1 VYIGTGLSY
10 NSLEMVG
17 TRALISPFSS
27 ETLRAV
33 VMDFDFFL
41 STVWKDITAS
51 VVDLFAL
58 AWFLFCWFGY
68 SAIVD
73 NFVHSS
79 HGLSARMHL
88 YRIQWMTAAL
98 KRENRVVD
106 INIISSLSQSIS
118 FFASTSILIIAGFL
132 AILSATETAMDIIR
146 ELPFA
151 SQPTIMVWY
160 IKISLMVSLF
170 VYAFFKYTWSLRQ
183 LNYSA
188 ILIGAMPIPQDN
200 MDDFIPAAR
209 RAAMV
214 ATMSARHMNRG
225 LRTYYFAMA
234 ALSWFLNP
242 WLFIIGSGAVVW
254 ILYRREFS
262 SDIVSVLNMPSEEK
276 ILMRE
281 NISKAHVVHDTNGDD
296 NDSG

>member
-1 VYIGTGLSY
+1 
-10 NSLEMVG
+10 
-17 TRALISPFSS
+17 
-27 ETLRAV
+27 
-33 VMDFDFFL
+33 MDLDFFL
-41 STVWKDITAS
+41 STVWKDLTTSWLDWTAL
-51 VVDLFAL
+51 V
-58 AWFLFCWFGY
+58 WFLFCWFGY
-68 SAIVD
+68 SAFVD
-73 NFVHSS
+73 NIIHSS

-88 YRIQWMTAAL
+88 YRVQWMSAAL
-98 KRENRVVD
+98 KRDNKVLD
-106 INIISSLSQSIS
+106 INIVNSLSQSIS

-132 AILSATETAMDIIR
+132 AILSSTETALDIIR

-151 SQPTIMVWY
+151 SQPTVMIWY
-160 IKISLMVSLF
+160 VKIGLMVTLF

-188 ILIGAMPIPQDN
+188 ILIGAMPIPKAN

-209 RAAMV
+209 RAAIV
-214 ATMSARHMNRG
+214 ATMAARHMNRG

-262 SDIVSVLNMPSEEK
+262 SEIVSVLNMPSEEK
-276 ILMRE
+276 ILTNE
-281 NISKAHVVHDTNGDD
+281 NLSNLKFVPETHSGDNGSD
-296 NDSG
+296 

>member
-1 VYIGTGLSY
+1 
-10 NSLEMVG
+10 
-17 TRALISPFSS
+17 
-27 ETLRAV
+27 
-33 VMDFDFFL
+33 MDFDFFL
-41 STVWKDITAS
+41 STVWKDVTAS
-51 VVDLFAL
+51 ALDLTAL

-68 SAIVD
+68 SVFVD
-73 NFVHSS
+73 NLVHSS

-88 YRIQWMTAAL
+88 YRIQWMTSVL

-106 INIISSLSQSIS
+106 INIVSSLSQSIS

-132 AILSATETAMDIIR
+132 AILSSTETAMDIIR

-151 SQPTIMVWY
+151 SQPTVMIWY
-160 IKISLMVSLF
+160 TKIGLMVSLF

-188 ILIGAMPIPQDN
+188 ILIGAMPLAQAN
-200 MDDFIPAAR
+200 MDEFIPAAR

-214 ATMSARHMNRG
+214 ATMAARHMNRG

-276 ILMRE
+276 ILTRE
-281 NISKAHVVHDTNGDD
+281 NISRSQVVHDMGGDD
-296 NDSG
+296 SAVG